1 MAVRIRGGT
10 IVTGDRSYRADG
22 VRHRGG
28 GRRFATTS
36 SALALAAGF
45 TFQRS
50 RTVSWAAVKPSPI
63 RAPGDGAPVGSSPE
77 NLLWAPALF
86 ANL

>member
-28 GRRFATTS
+28 APIRDDVVCARPRRGLHISAVADGQLGCWEALSDPSSGRRGT
-36 SALALAAGF
+36 
-45 TFQRS
+45 R
-50 RTVSWAAVKPSPI
+50 RVEP
-63 RAPGDGAPVGSSPE
+63 
-77 NLLWAPALF
+77 
-86 ANL
+86 